1 MAKSLLLVAS
11 IVVVLLL
18 VIFGPDLVGL
28 YRLEQ
33 FISTSS
39 NLHRINAGPWP
50 RLTDVC
56 SGCHGAR
63 GNSQSQYYP
72 SLASQPAPYIAAQLH
87 AFASGLRNN
96 PNMGPLAMTMN
107 PREIALLSNYFAKQP
122 ATDNRF
128 FEPDA
133 ALREKGRTLV
143 TNAGCAACHGDTLMG
158 RDQFPRLAGQ
168 GYDYL
173 LKQLDAFAS
182 GARNEPTGTMKQ
194 IAQAASPAD
203 RKAMV
208 TYLASMGPQTK

>member
-1 MAKSLLLVAS
+1 MAKSLLLAVSA
-11 IVVVLLL
+11 IVVLLL

-39 NLHRINAGPWP
+39 NAHRINAGPWP

-63 GNSQSQYYP
+63 GNSQDQAYP
-72 SLASQPAPYIAAQLH
+72 SLAAQPAPYIAAQLH
-87 AFASGLRNN
+87 NFGSGQRNN
-96 PNMGPLAMTMN
+96 PNMGPLAMTMS
-107 PREIALLSNYFAKQP
+107 PKEVDLLSNYFARQP
-122 ATDNRF
+122 AGDNKF
-128 FEPDA
+128 FEPDS

-143 TNAGCAACHGDTLMG
+143 TNAGCAACHGGNLMG
-158 RDQFPRLAGQ
+158 QDQFPRLAGQ

-173 LKQLDAFAS
+173 LEQLDAFAS
-182 GARNEPTGTMKQ
+182 GARTDPTGPMKQ
-194 IAQAASPAD
+194 VAQAASPAD

-208 TYLASMGPQTK
+208 TYLASMGPQAK